1 MPTLLVM
8 IRSID
13 RLHADALGGLSCAA
27 VAMGFDRLRRL
38 YG

>member
-1 MPTLLVM
+1 MPTLFVM
-8 IRSID
+8 VRSID
-13 RLHADALGGLSCAA
+13 RLHADALSSLSRAA